1 MNPFFSVVKEEYPSS
16 GGGSDGVR
24 RPTAIQAPLPQ
35 PMEGLHDAGP
45 PPFLT
50 KIYDMVDDRSI
61 DHIVCWSRGGQ
72 SFTVLDPHAFATNL
86 LPRYFKHNNFS
97 SFVRQLNTYGF
108 RKIDPDVW
116 EFANEAFVRGQRHVL
131 KNIKRRRAPSSS
143 SSSSSSATSQGCPET
158 FGLDEVGRLKHEK
171 QVLMMELVNLRQ
183 QQQNTRA
190 QLQAMEVRI
199 RGTEKKQQKVMSF
212 LAKAMQNPEFVRKLV
227 QHGRRQ
233 DLRDAI
239 RGFDAVQSGESSRT
253 RNKLIKDEPEEEE
266 FSQVSELEALAL
278 EIQGFGRAKRNQEEE
293 EEEEEEANE
302 MCEGNENDNE
312 KELDDEFWEE
322 LFSERSGVEDVNFL
336 ADKLDFLDF
345 NKAPA
350 IGDSI
355 PFHYHCQHTLSY
367 WKHFLLTEM
376 KLLVLKD

>member
-16 GGGSDGVR
+16 GGDGVR
-24 RPTAIQAPLPQ
+24 LPTAIQAPLPQ

-50 KIYDMVDDRSI
+50 KIYDMVDDPSI
-61 DHIVCWSRGGQ
+61 DHIVSWSRGGQ

-143 SSSSSSATSQGCPET
+143 SSSSSATSQGCPES

-233 DLRDAI
+233 DLLDAI
-239 RGFDAVQSGESSRT
+239 RGFDGVESGESSGT

-293 EEEEEEANE
+293 EEEEANH
-302 MCEGNENDNE
+302 MCEGNENE

-322 LFSERSGVEDVNFL
+322 LFSERSD
-336 ADKLDFLDF
+336 
-345 NKAPA
+345 
-350 IGDSI
+350 
-355 PFHYHCQHTLSY
+355 
-367 WKHFLLTEM
+367 WKHILLTEM

>member
-1 MNPFFSVVKEEYPSS
+1 MFYSE
-16 GGGSDGVR
+16 
-24 RPTAIQAPLPQ
+24 
-35 PMEGLHDAGP
+35 
-45 PPFLT
+45 
-50 KIYDMVDDRSI
+50 
-61 DHIVCWSRGGQ
+61 IVGYR
-72 SFTVLDPHAFATNL
+72 AFGFWT
-86 LPRYFKHNNFS
+86 
-97 SFVRQLNTYGF
+97 QGF

-143 SSSSSSATSQGCPET
+143 SSSSSAASQGCPES

-239 RGFDAVQSGESSRT
+239 RGFDGVESGESSRT

-293 EEEEEEANE
+293 EEEVVEEEEEANE
-302 MCEGNENDNE
+302 MCEE

-336 ADKLDFLDF
+336 ADKLDFLGS
-345 NKAPA
+345 NPK
-350 IGDSI
+350 
-355 PFHYHCQHTLSY
+355 
-367 WKHFLLTEM
+367 
-376 KLLVLKD
+376 